1 MPVNTIAMPAASAAA
16 MTSLSRIDPPGWMTE
31 VTPASAAASS
41 PSANGKKASEA
52 STEPIEQQ
60 IGNFALARR
69 PAGHRAQPVAPG
81 RDPVSLLDENAT
93 GHGPKNVARSG
104 RVGHL
109 PGDEKA

>member
-52 STEPIEQQ
+52 STDATVGDCANPAD
-60 IGNFALARR
+60 FPASAALAAAILTLSTR
-69 PAGHRAQPVAPG
+69 
-81 RDPVSLLDENAT
+81 LI
-93 GHGPKNVARSG
+93 
-104 RVGHL
+104 
-109 PGDEKA
+109 